1 MKLEKNNKLDTNMIA
16 MIDYYYGDKIK
27 ELTNKELE
35 ALYTFIVK
43 NVIAN
48 QGSYKITTQK
58 MYKGFKR
65 SYRTIV
71 NYIDFL
77 QLLSMLI
84 KSGLVEVKKDKN
96 INIYTV
102 NRNIKPSSD
111 DDYEIDI

>member
-1 MKLEKNNKLDTNMIA
+1 MKLEKNNKLDANMVA
-16 MIDYYYGDKIK
+16 MIDYYYKDKIK

-35 ALYTFIVK
+35 ALYTFMIK
-43 NVIAN
+43 NVTAN
-48 QGSYKITTQK
+48 QVSCKITTQK
-58 MYKGFKR
+58 MYKAFKG

-77 QLLSMLI
+77 QLLSILI

-102 NRNIKPSSD
+102 NRNIEHPFID
-111 DDYEIDI
+111 DNFI